1 MIDYRVKLR
10 HCLTAANPVHAPAS
24 GKSARKIVFNAPALD
39 APAPRTTKCTCIS
52 RGQTQ
57 NNGAAAPTAAAP
69 SCRCVL
75 TRPTLE
81 APQFQMRQIQLKLTS

>member
-1 MIDYRVKLR
+1 M
-10 HCLTAANPVHAPAS
+10 CLFSACAVHAPAS

-69 SCRCVL
+69 SC
-75 TRPTLE
+75 
-81 APQFQMRQIQLKLTS
+81 